1 MTPWSGIDRLNRYFR
16 YQRAERLENID
27 TKLLRVFDQIRRTGS
42 VSAAAERMGMSQ
54 STMSFFLAK
63 LRELFGDPLFV
74 RTTSGME
81 PTARALELESR
92 VAAALAAMQA
102 LLEPPVFLPASSR
115 RVFRLSMTD
124 ISHIVLLPRIV
135 NRLRKA
141 APAVRIEILRIAP
154 DTPAR
159 MESGEADLSIGFM
172 PQLDAGFYRQ
182 RLFEQDFVCVAGPR
196 HPRIRRTFT
205 RADFAREGHLDVS
218 PSTTSQLIVE
228 QAIRR
233 AGLERQVVMRLP
245 SYLGLAAIVAQTDMV
260 ATVPRLLGEIVA
272 RQEGLRLYAPPIP
285 IEHYAVNQYWH
296 ARLHR
301 DPGHAWLRQT
311 LAELFLDAGVGV
323 SPGRRRSARRADS
336 P

>member
-1 MTPWSGIDRLNRYFR
+1 
-16 YQRAERLENID
+16 LENID
-27 TKLLRVFDQIRRTGS
+27 TKLLRVFDEIRRTGS
-42 VSAAAERMGMSQ
+42 VSVAAERMGMSQ

-63 LRELFGDPLFV
+63 LREVFGDPLFV
-74 RTTSGME
+74 RTPAGME
-81 PTARALELESR
+81 PTARALELENR

-102 LLEPPVFLPASSR
+102 LLEPPTFLPEASD

-135 NRLRKA
+135 NHLREV
-141 APAVRIEILRIAP
+141 APGVRIEVQRISP
-154 DTPAR
+154 DTPAH
-159 MESGEADLSIGFM
+159 MASGEADLSIGFM

-196 HPRIRRTFT
+196 HPRIRKAFT
-205 RADFAREGHLDVS
+205 RADFAREGHIDVS

-233 AGLERQVVMRLP
+233 AGLARQVVLRLP
-245 SYLGLAAIVAQTDMV
+245 SYLGLAAVIAQTDLV

-272 RQEGLRLYAPPIP
+272 RQEGLRVHAPPIP
-285 IEHYAVNQYWH
+285 IEHYGVNQYWH
-296 ARLHR
+296 ARYHR

-311 LAELFLDAGVGV
+311 LAELFLESGAPP
-323 SPGRRRSARRADS
+323 PGSLSRTRPRSSRRGDS

>member
-1 MTPWSGIDRLNRYFR
+1 L
-16 YQRAERLENID
+16 EKLENID
-27 TKLLRVFDQIRRTGS
+27 TKLLRVFDEIRRTGS

-63 LRELFGDPLFV
+63 LRELFDDPLFV
-74 RTTSGME
+74 RTTSGMA
-81 PTARALELESR
+81 PTARALELEGR
-92 VAAALAAMQA
+92 VTAALAAVQA
-102 LLEPPVFLPASSR
+102 LLEPPVFLPAASD
-115 RVFRLSMTD
+115 RVFRLCMTD

-135 NRLRKA
+135 NRLRDA
-141 APAVRIEILRIAP
+141 APAVRIEIFRIGP

-205 RADFAREGHLDVS
+205 RADFAREGHVDVS

-233 AGLERQVVMRLP
+233 AGLERQVVLRLP
-245 SYLGLAAIVAQTDMV
+245 SYLGLAAIIAQTDFV
-260 ATVPRLLGEIVA
+260 ATVPSLLGEIVA
-272 RQEGLRLYAPPIP
+272 RQEDLRVHAPPIP
-285 IEHYAVNQYWH
+285 IERYAVNQYWH
-296 ARLHR
+296 ARFHR

-311 LAELFLDAGVGV
+311 LAELFMDTGVGV
-323 SPGRRRSARRADS
+323 SPPRRRSSRRAD
-336 P
+336 

>member
-1 MTPWSGIDRLNRYFR
+1 M
-16 YQRAERLENID
+16 ENID
-27 TKLLRVFDQIRRTGS
+27 TKLLRVFDEIRRTGS
-42 VSAAAERMGMSQ
+42 VSLAAERMGMSQ

-63 LRELFGDPLFV
+63 LREVFGDPLFV

-92 VAAALAAMQA
+92 VAAALASMQA
-102 LLEPPVFLPASSR
+102 LLEPPTFVPEASNR
-115 RVFRLSMTD
+115 TFRLCMTD

-135 NRLRKA
+135 NWLREV
-141 APAVRIEILRIAP
+141 APSVRVEILRIAP

-172 PQLDAGFYRQ
+172 PQLEAGFYRQ
-182 RLFEQDFVCVAGPR
+182 RLFEQDFVCVAGAR
-196 HPRIRRTFT
+196 HPRVRKTFT
-205 RADFAREGHLDVS
+205 RADFVREGHIDVS

-233 AGLERQVVMRLP
+233 AGLARQVVLRLP
-245 SYLGLAAIVAQTDMV
+245 SYLGLAAVIAQTDLV

-272 RQEGLRLYAPPIP
+272 RQEDLRLYAPPVS

-296 ARLHR
+296 ARFHR

-311 LAELFLDAGVGV
+311 LAELFLEGQAP
-323 SPGRRRSARRADS
+323 SPRNVNPSRRRSSRRAGS